1 MLLFI
6 TDGWTKFNDHFY
18 KYNSEEKDW
27 VDARRSCQAEAPNS
41 GDMVTNIGDLASVP
55 DEATNIFLSSLTPG
69 PGKTF
74 LGAERDVETLA
85 FAWTDG
91 TPWSFTSWDISNPDK
106 PEPDNGFYHKQVWE
120 PHLIIGHTTVGYWH
134 DVPAGL
140 TGSYICQYK
149 GETSYESRQKFNEKQ
164 YIFRHHKWHQY
175 CCYIIINSN

>member
-69 PGKTF
+69 PGITF

-106 PEPDNGFYHKQVWE
+106 PEPDNGLYHNQVWE

-149 GETSYESRQKFNEKQ
+149 GDKFALLWGEAQ
-164 YIFRHHKWHQY
+164 LCLPYV
-175 CCYIIINSN
+175 CL